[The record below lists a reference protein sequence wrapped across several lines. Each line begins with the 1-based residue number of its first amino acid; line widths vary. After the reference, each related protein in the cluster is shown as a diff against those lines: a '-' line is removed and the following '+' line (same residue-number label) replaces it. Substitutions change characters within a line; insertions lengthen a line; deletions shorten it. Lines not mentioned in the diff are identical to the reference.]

1 MLVTGGFL
9 GPAEDLLMCSE
20 TVIEVRNLHKNYE
33 TYQTPR
39 DRLKQLILPIIQ
51 RFLGVSVKNYG
62 NTFSAL
68 SDVSFTVKKGQTF
81 GIIGRNGSGKSTLL
95 QILCGTLS
103 PSSGEVSVKGK
114 VAALLELGAGFNPE
128 FTGKENVYMC
138 GRLYGLSTKEV
149 DARYQSIIQ
158 FADIGDFVDKPVK
171 TYSSGMY
178 VRLAFA
184 VIAHVDADILV
195 IDEALSVG
203 DAYFVQKCMR
213 FLRQFM
219 EKGTLLFV
227 SHDVSAVS
235 NLCSSALWLD
245 KGQVKEYGEPKEII
259 KKYLEGLVKQSQ
271 DTDTAKKNHGLS
283 KSTAANSDVEFV
295 DMRDQFINTTNLR
308 NDIQILP
315 SPTTEDSY
323 GAGGARIIGCK
334 LLDYETEKPLVYAIG
349 GEFVKLVIDAESFQ
363 DLESIILGFD
373 LKNRLGQ
380 TVFGDNT
387 FLTYR
392 LDPQNVDAGKN
403 IQAKFVFRMP
413 TMPVGDYAITVA
425 IATGSQDSHV
435 QQHWVHEA
443 LILRVQASRICFGVV
458 GIPMKHIEIST
469 H

>member
-1 MLVTGGFL
+1 
-9 GPAEDLLMCSE
+9 MCSDI
-20 TVIEVRNLHKNYE
+20 VIKVRNLTKNYE
-33 TYQTPR
+33 TYSTPR
-39 DRLKQLILPIIQ
+39 DRLKQLVLPAFQ
-51 RFLGVSVKNYG
+51 KFFGLPVKNYG
-62 NTFSAL
+62 DTFNAL
-68 SDVSFTVKKGQTF
+68 NDVSFEVKKGQTF

-103 PSSGEVSVKGK
+103 PSSGEVIVRGK

-149 DARYQSIIQ
+149 DARYQNIID
-158 FADIGDFVDKPVK
+158 FADIGDFVNKPVK

-213 FLRQFM
+213 FLREFM
-219 EKGTLLFV
+219 DKGTLLFV
-227 SHDVSAVS
+227 SHDVSAVT
-235 NLCSSALWLD
+235 NLCSSALWLE
-245 KGQVKEYGEPKEII
+245 KGHAKGCGEPKEII
-259 KKYLEGLVKQSQ
+259 KRYLEGLVKQSQ
-271 DTDTAKKNHGLS
+271 DTEAAKKSLS
-283 KSTAANSDVEFV
+283 PNQSMRPKDESEFI
-295 DMRDQFINTTNLR
+295 DMRDKFVNTTNLR
-308 NDIQILP
+308 NDIQVLP
-315 SPTTEDSY
+315 PINNTDSY
-323 GAGGARIIGCK
+323 GAGGARILGCA
-334 LLDYETEKPLVYAIG
+334 LHDYDTGNPLIYAVG
-349 GEFVKLVIDAESFQ
+349 GEMVRLVIEAESLQ
-363 DLESIILGFD
+363 YLESVILGFD

-392 LDPQNVDAGKN
+392 LDPQNIASGER
-403 IQAKFVFRMP
+403 ISAQFVFRMP
-413 TMPVGDYAITVA
+413 IMPVGDYAVTVA

-435 QQHWVHEA
+435 QQHWVHDA
-443 LILRVQASRICFGVV
+443 LILRVQASRVCFGVV

-469 H
+469 Y